1 MHELDAFQQFQLA
14 EYQKIA
20 EAFFALVNQ
29 VSSFFQYYLL
39 TISAPM
45 VIVYI
50 LKESNVPIKD
60 LIVKDDNK
68 IYREIFF
75 ALLLVLSVVGLIIS
89 IFIINLRLDSVLYA
103 RTVNG
108 VRNYFYNCSHLSTAQ
123 INQIK
128 VLPVNIKVPSYFE
141 WMIFLPIVSA
151 FALINSSYMLL
162 SFFILKKGKLGAWL
176 IIISVLFLILHLVI
190 YYLLCYYRENA
201 YLIQ

>member
-1 MHELDAFQQFQLA
+1 
-14 EYQKIA
+14 
-20 EAFFALVNQ
+20 
-29 VSSFFQYYLL
+29 
-39 TISAPM
+39 M